1 MSAIMNG
8 TGAQTA
14 PTGLVIGTVFDVED
28 PSGWGRVRVEYPW
41 LDGRTVSDWAP
52 IASALAGPDYG
63 VFFIPEKGN
72 ECVLAFE
79 RGEVNKPFVL
89 GFLWNGI
96 DYCPSTAM
104 RERMI
109 RSVNGH
115 TIRFLDA
122 TKTSGGNQGGISIED
137 AHGNAIVL
145 TNGQLTIRASGTLIL
160 DAATIAIQSGGVSR
174 IVSPTPNAI

>member
-1 MSAIMNG
+1 M
-8 TGAQTA
+8 
-14 PTGLVIGTVFDVED
+14 L
-28 PSGWGRVRVEYPW
+28 
-41 LDGRTVSDWAP
+41 
-52 IASALAGPDYG
+52 
-63 VFFIPEKGN
+63 
-72 ECVLAFE
+72 
-79 RGEVNKPFVL
+79 
-89 GFLWNGI
+89 
-96 DYCPSTAM
+96 
-104 RERMI
+104 

-122 TKTSGGNQGGISIED
+122 TKTSGGNLGGISIED